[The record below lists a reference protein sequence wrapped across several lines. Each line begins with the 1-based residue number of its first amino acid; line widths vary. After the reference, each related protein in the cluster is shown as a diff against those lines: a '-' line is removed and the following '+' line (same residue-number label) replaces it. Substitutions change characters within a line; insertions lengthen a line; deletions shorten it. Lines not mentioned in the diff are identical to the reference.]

1 MQITQLHTPVKF
13 RAEDVRAERRGG
25 REVHG
30 VRVGGDVV
38 VGEERA
44 SAEFEIRRE
53 AAAANEIPL
62 EAEWVESHAV
72 GGVGGLEDEK
82 HGNSIH
88 GVLETSAKKAGKM
101 RAGDDPSVAQA
112 GVEDTGVAASAADG
126 VAAAG
131 PELDFVAIFF
141 RAGLFRARLR
151 RAGFLRVRSP
161 QVRLPQAHG

>member
-1 MQITQLHTPVKF
+1 MQVAQLHTPVIF

-25 REVHG
+25 GEVHG

-38 VGEERA
+38 VGEQRA

-62 EAEWVESHAV
+62 EAERIESHPV

-88 GVLETSAKKAGKM
+88 RVFETSAKKAGKM
-101 RAGDDPSVAQA
+101 RIG
-112 GVEDTGVAASAADG
+112 
-126 VAAAG
+126 
-131 PELDFVAIFF
+131 
-141 RAGLFRARLR
+141 
-151 RAGFLRVRSP
+151 
-161 QVRLPQAHG
+161 